1 MIITGEAVV
10 TIHRRPNDA
19 LSDLREHYDDQH
31 IRSEQ
36 FLVYKILD
44 AITSTFI
51 PVLTRI
57 DDDIDEYRAAGDRR
71 DQHRAVAADLLV
83 AGATWWRCAA

>member
-1 MIITGEAVV
+1 MRST
-10 TIHRRPNDA
+10 
-19 LSDLREHYDDQH
+19 DLREHYDDQH

-44 AITSTFI
+44 AITSTFV

-57 DDDIDEYRAAGDRR
+57 DDDDRR
-71 DQHRAVAADLLV
+71 DSSSR
-83 AGATWWRCAA
+83 